1 MRLRDALPV
10 DHKPAAV
17 HRYGAAVCGLA
28 LLVFGVLGFAD
39 ELSPFDT
46 DGKTIAGMSTNGV
59 LSLVSVVVGLALVG
73 GAVIGGNVA
82 STLDMVVGVLF
93 LLSGFVHIFT
103 LDRPAN
109 FLDFGMTNVVFSF
122 VTGLI
127 ILTFGMYGRVSSRLP
142 YDNPYWRRRHARD
155 VARASLAAR
164 RRAAAGPLRLTT
176 GGSAP
181 ERALAGERDLGRAY
195 Q

>member
-1 MRLRDALPV
+1 MRLREALPV

-17 HRYGAAVCGLA
+17 HRYGAAVCGLT

-73 GAVIGGNVA
+73 GAVIGGDFA
-82 STLDMVVGVLF
+82 STLTMGVGVLF
-93 LLSGFVHIFT
+93 LLSGFVHLFT

-122 VTGLI
+122 VMGLI
-127 ILTFGMYGRVSSRLP
+127 VLTFGMYGRVSSRLP
-142 YDNPYWRRRHARD
+142 YDNPYWRRRHARE
-155 VARASLAAR
+155 VARASLSAR
-164 RRAAAGPLRLTT
+164 RRAAAGPLPLTT
-176 GGSAP
+176 GGSAR
-181 ERALAGERDLGRAY
+181 ERTPAAKRDPSEA
-195 Q
+195 